1 MADARSHG
9 LRARDTDRVDACT
22 LLDSAHA
29 AGELSDGEHAERTAK
44 ALAAKTFGELD
55 VVLED
60 LQIPANLVNSPVVRP
75 RRRGPSTRWKVA
87 AAIVLAAALL
97 GAFAGC
103 VSRVAAPKPDL
114 PDPTTGQGLASFV
127 EAYKDHFGDTKADE
141 ITLFPTYVVIERR
154 PEDPAAARDGYYRY
168 DGGFHTTG
176 DAPRSPGTDIIDLSV
191 LDLKKIAGLLAGAP
205 RSAGVPNGRI
215 SHVIIAHGKDGG
227 PTVTVY
233 VADGPKSGYFMVT
246 ATGEPIRINPPS

>member
-22 LLDSAHA
+22 LLDSAHV
-29 AGELSDGEHAERTAK
+29 AGELTDGEHADRTAK

-55 VVLED
+55 AVLED

-127 EAYKDHFGDTKADE
+127 EAYKGPLRRHQGRRDHPVPHLCGDRAAAGRPGRGARRV
-141 ITLFPTYVVIERR
+141 LPLRRQFPHHRRCSPVAGHRYHRPVGPGSEEDRGPARGGPAVGGR
-154 PEDPAAARDGYYRY
+154 PERPDQPRHHRARQGRRSDGDRVRRR
-168 DGGFHTTG
+168 
-176 DAPRSPGTDIIDLSV
+176 RSQER
-191 LDLKKIAGLLAGAP
+191 LL
-205 RSAGVPNGRI
+205 
-215 SHVIIAHGKDGG
+215 HGH
-227 PTVTVY
+227 
-233 VADGPKSGYFMVT
+233 
-246 ATGEPIRINPPS
+246 RHR